1 LESTSATAAA
11 AAAGDPGLRAA
22 HPQVQRGLLWNQHL
36 LLLPLLLQAIQDFR
50 QRILKYNEV
59 YEPIDDRRLHYIKLI
74 DM

>member
-1 LESTSATAAA
+1 LKS
-11 AAAGDPGLRAA
+11 
-22 HPQVQRGLLWNQHL
+22 QQL
-36 LLLPLLLQAIQDFR
+36 LLLLALQAIRDFK

>member
-1 LESTSATAAA
+1 VLSAVLLGGPESSSSATFGAQA
-11 AAAGDPGLRAA
+11 RAHA
-22 HPQVQRGLLWNQHL
+22 SNPPPL
-36 LLLPLLLQAIQDFR
+36 LLLLLLQAIRDFK